1 MWRRWSA
8 PLEALGSLRLPR
20 LLPGS
25 LFRQTL
31 AVGDP
36 NAMDARGGNQWRTY
50 LSPVVLFDTW
60 GPHPAGPWVP
70 YHCVPLFAALDRLRA
85 DAIGPA
91 PPPGSPAR
99 PAAAPELPAS
109 ARPGAPAP
117 AWLTASTWTIL
128 DLPGPRSVEAA
139 AWLIGATGCQP
150 VCTFDNWPHDKGV
163 LRPEHT
169 LAELL
174 RWASTVAEVRTEL
187 RPEAPPHW
195 ICDRERLGERPGRP
209 SEFDNRY
216 YLDDSILPGPGVLAR
231 NGIERVVYVVP
242 EASDDPLADLEAYLA
257 ELLLAGIAVLR
268 LALDSEGA
276 RPQPLASPPVPR
288 RPPRVGFRRS
298 SAGGFGTHVPAPSSG
313 SSG

>member
-20 LLPGS
+20 LFPRS
-25 LFRQTL
+25 LFRRRL
-31 AVGDP
+31 EVGDP
-36 NAMDARGGNQWRTY
+36 KGMDARGGSQWRTY
-50 LSPVVLFDTW
+50 LSPALLFDTW
-60 GPHPAGPWVP
+60 GPHPDGPWVP
-70 YHCVPLFAALDRLRA
+70 YHCVPLFAALDRLQP

-99 PAAAPELPAS
+99 PPTPPELPAN
-109 ARPGAPAP
+109 ARPSAPAP
-117 AWLTASTWTIL
+117 AWFTPGTWTIL

-174 RWASTVAEVRTEL
+174 RWASTVHERRQAL
-187 RPEAPPHW
+187 PPDASPLW

-231 NGIERVVYVVP
+231 HGIERVVYVVP
-242 EASDDPLADLEAYLA
+242 EQDDDPLADLESYFA
-257 ELLLAGIAVLR
+257 ELLQAGITVLR
-268 LALDSEGA
+268 LALASEGA
-276 RPQPLASPPVPR
+276 TPQPLASPPSPR
-288 RPPRVGFRRS
+288 RPPRLGYYRS
-298 SAGGFGTHVPAPSSG
+298 SAGGFGSHVPEPSSG

>member
-25 LFRQTL
+25 LFRRRL

-36 NAMDARGGNQWRTY
+36 HGPDARGGGQWRSY
-50 LSPVVLFDTW
+50 LNPVVLFDTW

-70 YHCVPLFAALDRLRA
+70 YHCVPLFAALDRLQP

-99 PAAAPELPAS
+99 PSTPPELPTH

-117 AWLTASTWTIL
+117 AWFSPGTWTIL

-150 VCTFDNWPHDKGV
+150 VCTFDNWPHEKGV

-174 RWASTVAEVRTEL
+174 RWASTVHATRQGL
-187 RPEAPPHW
+187 GPDAPPLW
-195 ICDRERLGERPGRP
+195 ICDRERLGERAGRP

-231 NGIERVVYVVP
+231 NGIERLVYVVP
-242 EASDDPLADLEAYLA
+242 EASDDPLADLESYFADLLQAGLA
-257 ELLLAGIAVLR
+257 VFR
-268 LALDSEGA
+268 LALAADGA
-276 RPQPLASPPVPR
+276 GPQLLASASTPR
-288 RPPRVGFRRS
+288 RPPRAGFRRS
-298 SAGGFGTHVPAPSSG
+298 SAGGFGTHVPEPSSG